1 MEQNYTLTVI
11 EEIETPLAATAG
23 EPTYAF
29 LIIFALLAV
38 CVAVLVVGGVY
49 HMECSRYQKRYAKL
63 HMARTGEVVAKKS
76 WNIIHL
82 KEMVMEEEV
91 ESASLLLFDED
102 FSLSR

>member
-23 EPTYAF
+23 EPTSVF
-29 LIIFALLAV
+29 LIIAALIV
-38 CVAVLVVGGVY
+38 ICVTALIFGGVY

-63 HMARTGEVVAKKS
+63 HLARTGKSVGKMS
-76 WNIIHL
+76 WNIVRL
-82 KEMVMEEEV
+82 KEMVIEEEA
-91 ESASLLLFDED
+91 ESASLLLVDED

>member
-23 EPTYAF
+23 EPTSVF
-29 LIIFALLAV
+29 LIIAALLAV
-38 CVAVLVVGGVY
+38 CVAVLIVGGVY

-63 HMARTGEVVAKKS
+63 HLARTGEAVGKKS
-76 WNIIHL
+76 WNIVRL
-82 KEMVMEEEV
+82 KEMVMEEEA

-102 FSLSR
+102 FSLSK